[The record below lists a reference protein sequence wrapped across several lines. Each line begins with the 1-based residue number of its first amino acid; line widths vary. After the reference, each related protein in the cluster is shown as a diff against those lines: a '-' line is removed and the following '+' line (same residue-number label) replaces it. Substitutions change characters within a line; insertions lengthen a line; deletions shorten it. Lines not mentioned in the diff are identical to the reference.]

1 MQIRVLGCYGG
12 ELPGLKTSSFLLN
25 KSVVV
30 DAGSITSS
38 MSYKEQAQIKA
49 ILLSHSHIDHVKD
62 IGFLADNVF
71 GRIKTS
77 IKLVSIPE
85 VLNILKKHFFNGKLW
100 PDFTAIP
107 DRKNP
112 IYKLTPL
119 VPMKPLKINGFKVKA
134 VKVNHTVDAVGF
146 IISDNKG
153 SIVYGG
159 DTGPTDL
166 LWKETNKLKS
176 LRGVLLETSFPN
188 SMVDFSNR
196 VGHLSPCTLEVEI
209 KKLRTRTVPV
219 YIYHLKPQFDGI
231 IRREIKAIGNSKIK
245 ILSQG
250 MTLYL

>member
-12 ELPGLKTSSFLLN
+12 ELPGLRTSSFLLN
-25 KSVVV
+25 KSVVI

-38 MSYKEQAQIKA
+38 MSYKEQTQIKA

-71 GRIKTS
+71 GRIETS
-77 IKLVSIPE
+77 IKLIGIPE
-85 VLNILKKHFFNGKLW
+85 VLSLLKKHFLNGKLW

-107 DRKNP
+107 DKKNP
-112 IYKLTPL
+112 VYKLTPI
-119 VPMKPLKINGFKVKA
+119 VPMRPLKINGLTVKS
-134 VKVNHTVDAVGF
+134 VKVNHTVDAAGF

-153 SIVYGG
+153 SIVYSG

-166 LWKETNKLKS
+166 LWKEANKLKS

-209 KKLRTRTVPV
+209 KKLNANAVPV
-219 YIYHLKPQFDGI
+219 YIYHLKPQFDSV
-231 IRREIKAIGNSKIK
+231 IRREIKAIGNSRIK

-250 MTLYL
+250 MTFFL